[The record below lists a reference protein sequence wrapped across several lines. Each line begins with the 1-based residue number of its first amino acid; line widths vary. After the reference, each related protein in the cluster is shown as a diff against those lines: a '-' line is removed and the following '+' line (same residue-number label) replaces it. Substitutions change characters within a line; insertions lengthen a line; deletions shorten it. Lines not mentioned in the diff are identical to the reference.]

1 MDLFFT
7 ASVSA
12 SIFKLKERLCNIWH
26 TLGTIIGGQD
36 CSCLWEYQYG
46 EWRFWFWLWAI
57 FIKRH
62 YDVRIAFWIVAFF
75 ISLRLAILSET
86 SILVKWLEMHVSRE
100 GWLVFCM
107 NDYKCL
113 SSRTNGITIG
123 NLFLATVPARVGS
136 RHKAERFPIFLANV
150 MLVKFHICQQQ
161 QKCIINGNLANDI
174 SKKAQIPYH

>member
-1 MDLFFT
+1 M
-7 ASVSA
+7 
-12 SIFKLKERLCNIWH
+12 
-26 TLGTIIGGQD
+26 
-36 CSCLWEYQYG
+36 
-46 EWRFWFWLWAI
+46 WAI

-75 ISLRLAILSET
+75 ISLRSAILSET
-86 SILVKWLEMHVSRE
+86 SILVKWLEMHVSQE

-136 RHKAERFPIFLANV
+136 QLKAQRFPIFLANI

-161 QKCIINGNLANDI
+161 TKMHNQWKLSKWYQQESSNPLSLMYISLLKLTQAMNYEALLFDAHLFRCITTINTLI
-174 SKKAQIPYH
+174 MTLFIWIVCTRP